1 MIFVTG
7 GTGLVGSH
15 LLFKL
20 LSSGEKVRVLKRHI
34 SNVKWVNKVF
44 SYYTDHA
51 DELFDQIDWVEGDIL
66 DYHSMEELL
75 VGATEVYH
83 CAAIV
88 SFHANDRDS
97 MLNNNVK
104 GTANLI
110 NAAIHHRVK
119 KFCHV
124 SSIAAL
130 GKTQDGSEVSED
142 TYWTPSKQKSGYS
155 LSKFFSEMEVWRG
168 IEEGLDAVIV
178 NPSIILGPG
187 NWDIGSPKLFQA
199 IAKGLKYYTKGET
212 GFVDVRDVAQ
222 AMIQLMDD
230 QNFEQTKNQRFI
242 LNAGNM
248 SYQDFFNKIAD
259 ALQKP
264 RPRTFASDMVLQ
276 MAWRAARL
284 ASFFSGKRP
293 QITKEAVSGSNR
305 INRYNGDKI
314 RKTIDFQ
321 YKNLDETITDI
332 AGLFQKDIN

>member
-15 LLFKL
+15 ILFDLVRTGRRIRALKQNTSNLKL
-20 LSSGEKVRVLKRHI
+20 VSKI
-34 SNVKWVNKVF
+34 F
-44 SYYTDHA
+44 SYYSDEA
-51 DELFDQIDWVEGDIL
+51 DQLFSQIEWVEGNIL
-66 DYHSMEELL
+66 DYHSLEEVLAG
-75 VGATEVYH
+75 VTEIYH

-88 SFHANDRDS
+88 SFHANDHDS
-97 MLNNNVK
+97 MLNNNVR

-110 NAAIHHRVK
+110 DAALFNKVK

-130 GKTQDGSEVSED
+130 GKTTDGTEINEE
-142 TYWTPSKQKSGYS
+142 TYWTPSKQKSAYS

-199 IAKGLKYYTKGET
+199 IWKGLKYYTKGET
-212 GFVDVRDVAQ
+212 GFVDVRDVAA
-222 AMIQLMDD
+222 AMIGLMDD
-230 QNFEQTKNQRFI
+230 QNFPDTRNQRFI

-248 SYQDFFNKIAD
+248 SYQEFFNKIAD

-264 RPRTFASDMVLQ
+264 RPRTFAPDLILQ

-293 QITKEAVSGSNR
+293 TITRDTVSGSNR
-305 INRYNGDKI
+305 INHYNGSKI
-314 RKTIDFQ
+314 SQTISFN
-321 YKNLDETITDI
+321 YRNLDETITDI
-332 AGLFQKDIN
+332 ARLFLKDIS

>member
-15 LLFKL
+15 VLFNL
-20 LSSGEKVRVLKRHI
+20 LSSGEKVRVLKRPT

-44 SYYTDHA
+44 SYYTDQPDA
-51 DELFDQIDWVEGDIL
+51 LFNQIDWVEGDIL

-75 VGATEVYH
+75 AGVTEVYH

-110 NAAIHHRVK
+110 NAAIHHKVM

-130 GKTQDGSEVSED
+130 GKTQDGSEINED

-212 GFVDVRDVAQ
+212 GFVDVRDVAL
-222 AMIQLMDD
+222 AMIQLINEH
-230 QNFEQTKNQRFI
+230 NFGRTKNQRFI

-264 RPRTFASDMVLQ
+264 RPRAFASDMVLQ

-293 QITKEAVSGSNR
+293 QITKEAISGSNK

-314 RKTIDFQ
+314 QKTIDFK
-321 YKNLDETITDI
+321 YRNLDETITDI
-332 AGLFQKDIN
+332 AGLFQKDIS